1 MRFSEIPGL
10 DKIKEDLA
18 HVITQGTVAHAQV
31 FMGKEGSGNL
41 ALALAYAT
49 MLNCENPTP
58 TDSCGKCAAC
68 IKNDKFIHPDLHFV
82 FPVSLLKGIQSKDAV
97 SDRFIT
103 EWRTFLK
110 DNPYGGPMEWGEVF
124 GGENKALNISKEESR
139 NIIKALSLKSFEGKY
154 KIMLVWLAE
163 YMHSKAANALLKI
176 LEEPPPNTLFLLV
189 TNDYEQLLTTII
201 SRTQLVNIRDF
212 RDAEIQEYLQNKL
225 QLPQGRAAAIAHMAD
240 GSLNEALHLANEVED
255 DTHAMFRDW
264 LRQCYQRKYTEL
276 TLSAEQFGGL
286 NKMHQK
292 SLFRYGLDILR
303 EALVYPLLEP
313 HMLRLS
319 GEELDFVKN
328 FAKVVNIDVVN
339 AATKELNSALYHLE
353 RNANPKILF
362 LDISIA
368 MAGILHKAR

>member
-1 MRFSEIPGL
+1 
-10 DKIKEDLA
+10 
-18 HVITQGTVAHAQV
+18 
-31 FMGKEGSGNL
+31 
-41 ALALAYAT
+41 
-49 MLNCENPTP
+49 
-58 TDSCGKCAAC
+58 
-68 IKNDKFIHPDLHFV
+68 
-82 FPVSLLKGIQSKDAV
+82 
-97 SDRFIT
+97 
-103 EWRTFLK
+103 
-110 DNPYGGPMEWGEVF
+110 
-124 GGENKALNISKEESR
+124 
-139 NIIKALSLKSFEGKY
+139 
-154 KIMLVWLAE
+154 
-163 YMHSKAANALLKI
+163 
-176 LEEPPPNTLFLLV
+176 
-189 TNDYEQLLTTII
+189 
-201 SRTQLVNIRDF
+201 VNIRDF